1 MNHAST
7 HGSLHRDHMLVP
19 LLVSRP
25 VNGTPRRTAD
35 VMPSALA
42 VLGLPAAHDLDGSS
56 FV

>member
-1 MNHAST
+1 VST

-25 VNGTPRRTAD
+25 VRAIPRRTAD

-42 VLGLPAAHDLDGSS
+42 VLGLPAAQDLDGTS
-56 FV
+56 FF